1 MLSIISKS
9 DPVYFILAY
18 CIFYACILY
27 ILHKKLCYE
36 ISTKLRAEKYLK
48 DIDSKLKIKR
58 AKNTYLKGYRV
69 LIKDRKIDK

>member
-18 CIFYACILY
+18 CIFYACILLY

-36 ISTKLRAEKYLK
+36 SSIKLRAEKYLK
-48 DIDSKLKIKR
+48 DIDFKLKIKR
-58 AKNTYLKGYRV
+58 AKNT
-69 LIKDRKIDK
+69 